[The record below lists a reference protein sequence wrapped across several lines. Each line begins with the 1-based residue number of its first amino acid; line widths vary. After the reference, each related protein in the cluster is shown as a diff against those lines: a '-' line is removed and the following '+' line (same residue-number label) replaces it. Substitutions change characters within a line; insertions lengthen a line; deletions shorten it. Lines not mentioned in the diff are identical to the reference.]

1 MYIIIMGGGRIG
13 NNLARSLVNRGHEVT
28 VLEID
33 KDRATTISAELDALV
48 VNEDGTTIRGLE
60 EVNIFT
66 ADAFVAVTGDDGSN
80 LTGCLLAREY
90 GVKITIARVA
100 DNQKSVI
107 FKKLGVSVVVSPE
120 LAAAQTMERFI
131 MRPDVLDLTVIGQG
145 QAEILEMIV
154 GERSAVVH
162 KKLKEIPSKD
172 FLIVAVYRD
181 DKLFIPKGDTVIE
194 PGARIFVLAKSNM
207 VALVKKL
214 FMGG

>member
-13 NNLARSLVNRGHEVT
+13 NNLAKSLVNRGHEVT
-28 VLEID
+28 VLEND
-33 KDRATTISAELDALV
+33 KERATTISAELDALV
-48 VNEDGTTIRGLE
+48 VYEDGTTIRGLE

-80 LTGCLLAREY
+80 LTGCLLAKEY
-90 GVKITIARVA
+90 GVKITVARVA
-100 DNQKSVI
+100 DYQKQDI

-120 LAAAQTMERFI
+120 LTAAQAIERFI
-131 MRPDVLDLTVIGQG
+131 MRPDVIDLTVIGGG

-172 FLIVAVYRD
+172 FLIVAVYREE
-181 DKLFIPKGDTVIE
+181 KLFIPKGDTIIE

-207 VALVKKL
+207 VAFVKKL